1 MEAGHRPGGARHRL
15 RVGEETGRRGFGEV
29 WLGRDKRLKTERVFK
44 FCFRADR
51 VRSTQPLAEQDKANS
66 GWQRDLIVT
75 LYKVGTTTAEIGGKH
90 NVTQAQGFLR
100 AGLALVDKYSGLD
113 RQQLVDALNQA
124 LQQLLH

>member
-1 MEAGHRPGGARHRL
+1 
-15 RVGEETGRRGFGEV
+15 
-29 WLGRDKRLKTERVFK
+29 
-44 FCFRADR
+44 
-51 VRSTQPLAEQDKANS
+51 
-66 GWQRDLIVT
+66 VT